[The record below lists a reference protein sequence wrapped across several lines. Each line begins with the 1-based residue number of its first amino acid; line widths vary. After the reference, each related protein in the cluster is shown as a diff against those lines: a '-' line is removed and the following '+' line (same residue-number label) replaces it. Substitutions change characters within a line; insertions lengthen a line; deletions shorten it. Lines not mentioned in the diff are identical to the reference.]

1 MLFDHLWGLLNRAEK
16 SGALVPFKFHLD
28 ADQKEKRRIWMRRNI
43 ILALND
49 STQVERNA
57 LVTATL
63 EEFVLGE
70 EFVMITKEAKHRSVD
85 AERPDI
91 KELNFDPPP
100 FVEIR
105 LRPQRRDLRLFGFFI
120 SKDHLI
126 LTHWHEKDRGTVGQ
140 IPTAHLRAR
149 SINEL
154 KSANI
159 TESSLV
165 QDIRDCM
172 EGVTYYE

>member
-1 MLFDHLWGLLNRAEK
+1 MLSDYLWGLLQRAEK
-16 SGALVPFKFHLD
+16 TGALVRFKHDSD
-28 ADQKEKRRIWMRRNI
+28 ADQTEKRWIWMRQDI
-43 ILALND
+43 LLALKD
-49 STQVERNA
+49 STQAERNA

-63 EEFVLGE
+63 EDFVLGE

-91 KELNFDPPP
+91 KELNFGPPP

-105 LRPQRRDLRLFGFFI
+105 LRPQRRDLRLFGLFI
-120 SKDHLI
+120 AKDHLL
-126 LTHWHEKDRGTVGQ
+126 LTHWHEKDVGTVGQ
-140 IPTAHLRAR
+140 IPTANLRAR

-154 KSANI
+154 KSVHITANI
-159 TESSLV
+159 LV